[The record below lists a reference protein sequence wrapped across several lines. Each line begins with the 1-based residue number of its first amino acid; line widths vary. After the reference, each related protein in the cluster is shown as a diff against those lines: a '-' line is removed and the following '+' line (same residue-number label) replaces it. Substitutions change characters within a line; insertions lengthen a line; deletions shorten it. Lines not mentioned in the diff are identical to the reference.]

1 MPQLA
6 RFSLMMMVAT
16 LLLLL
21 APPAPAQFD
30 DGTTIPNFVL
40 DADGLAWFK
49 VRPAGVKSFRP
60 PDQARFIADKGS
72 LRGGNSLHPASF
84 GLVEEVVR
92 DAIKSTASD
101 ATFEIRWVDSVGLAG
116 AYQVFVTSP
125 GRGETNVSAALI
137 AVWRMQKGRAGA
149 ARDLQEQLKHYL

>member
-1 MPQLA
+1 MMPQLA
-6 RFSLMMMVAT
+6 RFVLIFLAA
-16 LLLLL
+16 LLLGSPV
-21 APPAPAQFD
+21 AAQFD

-92 DAIKSTASD
+92 DTIKAASSD
-101 ATFEIRWVDSVGLAG
+101 ATFEIRWVDGVGLAG
-116 AYQVFVTSP
+116 AYQVFVGSP
-125 GRGETNVSAALI
+125 GRGETQVSASLI

-149 ARDLQEQLKHYL
+149 ARDLQAQLTHYL